1 MKDAAKKR
9 EKRTAEEEERELL
22 GTPAGKDNWQKH
34 QQLAEDYY
42 KRALEAENPA
52 PVAHRGLG
60 MLYEKLGRGSDAAVA
75 YEKYLELSPS
85 ATDRERIQRRIE
97 VLKEKLK

>member
-34 QQLAEDYY
+34 QKLAEDYY

-60 MLYEKLGRGSDAAVA
+60 MLYEKLGRGSDAAAA

-85 ATDRERIQRRIE
+85 AIEIGRASCRER
-97 VLKEKLK
+97 V

>member
-60 MLYEKLGRGSDAAVA
+60 MLYEKLGRGSDAAAA